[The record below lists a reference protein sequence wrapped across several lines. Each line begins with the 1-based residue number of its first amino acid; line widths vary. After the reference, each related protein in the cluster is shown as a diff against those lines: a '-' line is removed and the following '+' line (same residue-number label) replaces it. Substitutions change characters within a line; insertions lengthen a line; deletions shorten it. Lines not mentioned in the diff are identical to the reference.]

1 MKEYK
6 KMSNSIGLRIKEL
19 RESKGIKATFVAQK
33 IGISQPLLSM
43 IEREKC
49 NPPFDSLI
57 PISDFFGVSLDY
69 LLKGENEKNH
79 A

>member
-1 MKEYK
+1 MQ
-6 KMSNSIGLRIKEL
+6 NSIGKRIKEL
-19 RESKGIKATFVAQK
+19 RESRGIKATFVAQK

-57 PISDFFGVSLDY
+57 PMSDFFGVSIDY
-69 LLKGENEKNH
+69 LVKGSSNENSNR
-79 A
+79 ATA